1 MALVKRVWQSI
12 GEDRLTLVAAGVAFY
27 LFLALFP
34 ALFAAVSIYGLV
46 ADPMIVE
53 GQLARLSDLM
63 PQSALDV
70 IGAQLAD
77 ITGEHQSGLGW
88 GAAIAIVIAIASAGK
103 GAKAMMKGLNIAY
116 NRREERSFFKAQA
129 VALLFTVSVMV
140 FLAIS
145 LALIAIVPPLIVQLP
160 LGVAAVIAAEVGKWV
175 LLFVLILLALAV
187 TYRYAPCIRPPRWY
201 WVAPGSITAAVL
213 WVIASGLFSWFAANF
228 GRFNETYGIL
238 AGGVV
243 VLLWL
248 QISAFVV
255 LLGAEVNEEWERLAS
270 VGANL

>member
-1 MALVKRVWQSI
+1 MALLKRIWRAI
-12 GEDRLTLVAAGVAFY
+12 GDDRLLLVSAGVAFY

-34 ALFAAVSIYGLV
+34 ALFAAVSLYGLI
-46 ADPMIVE
+46 ADPMVVQD
-53 GQLARLSDLM
+53 QLARLSDLM

-70 IGAQLAD
+70 IGAQLTE
-77 ITGEHQSGLGW
+77 ITGERESGLGW
-88 GAAIAIVIAIASAGK
+88 GAAIAVVIAIASAGR
-103 GAKAMMKGLNIAY
+103 GAKAMIKGLNIAY
-116 NRREERSFFKAQA
+116 HRREERNFFKVQA
-129 VALLFTVSVMV
+129 VALLFTLGVMA
-140 FLAIS
+140 FLAVS

-160 LGVAAVIAAEVGKWV
+160 LGVAAVIAAEAGKW
-175 LLFVLILLALAV
+175 LLLLALILFALAV
-187 TYRYAPCIRPPRWY
+187 TYRYAPCIHPPRWY

-228 GRFNETYGIL
+228 GNFNETYGIL

-255 LLGAEVNEEWERLAS
+255 LLGAEVNEEWDRPS
-270 VGANL
+270 